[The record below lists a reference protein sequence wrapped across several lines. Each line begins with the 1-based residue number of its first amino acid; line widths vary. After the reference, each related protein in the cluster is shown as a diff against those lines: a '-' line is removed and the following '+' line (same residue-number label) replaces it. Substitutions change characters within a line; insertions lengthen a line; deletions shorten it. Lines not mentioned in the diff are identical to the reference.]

1 MKMSDFKREDRYIVL
16 KRRDVKN
23 ALTDLEQDIL
33 SMIQYKISKY
43 RVEIM
48 DKDNLRCVVVEEDW
62 PEYEKIWD
70 MIEERVKSE

>member
-1 MKMSDFKREDRYIVL
+1 MSDFKREDRYIVL